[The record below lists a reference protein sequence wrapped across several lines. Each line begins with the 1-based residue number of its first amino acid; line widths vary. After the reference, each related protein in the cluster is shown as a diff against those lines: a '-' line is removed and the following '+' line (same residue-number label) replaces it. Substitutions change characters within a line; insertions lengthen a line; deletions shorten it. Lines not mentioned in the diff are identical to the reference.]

1 MSLSSP
7 GGTYDRIFLSNYLK
21 INLIPQIQRVQGVEE
36 VMVMGGDYAMRI
48 WLKPEVLAQYG
59 LIPQDITTVL
69 GEQNIEAPTGV
80 LGANSSN
87 TFQYSLRYRGRYE
100 TPEKFGNLVV
110 CANADGTVL
119 RLRDVADIELGASGY
134 NYENSI
140 DGHPGVTFMV
150 NQTAGSN
157 ANEIIKNIDALME
170 QVKATLPADMVLGDM
185 MSVKDFLDDSTSKVI
200 RTLLEAFVLVMIV
213 VYVFLQSGRATLIP
227 MVSIVVSLVGT
238 FAFMYAI
245 GFSINL
251 LTLFALVLLIGTV
264 ADDAIVVVEAV
275 QAKFDIGYKSPYLA
289 TIDAMGGITS
299 AIITTTLV
307 FMAVFIPVA
316 FMGGTYGV
324 FYKQFGLTM
333 AAAVGISALNA
344 LTLSPA
350 MCALIMTPHT
360 AVEEG
365 KKLSF
370 SSRFH
375 LAFDAAFGAVQRK
388 YKRAVFAFFKRK
400 WIVWGALA
408 VALLGLY
415 ILIRTTPTGLIP
427 DEDTGTVFA
436 SVTASPGSTLASTN
450 AIMDEVEAR
459 IATIPQIQTFAKIT
473 GFNFMGGGQ
482 SAAAGTFII
491 KLKPFAQRKGA
502 ANSKNAVIAQIL
514 SKTADITTAR
524 IFAFAPPM
532 ISGYGASN
540 GLQIYVQDKQGGSI
554 ETLFEHTQSF
564 IDALNRQPAIQRAV
578 TTFST
583 KYAQYRVDVDAA
595 QCKRAGVS
603 PSSVL
608 GVLSSYLGGTYASN
622 VNRFSKIYRVMLQAP
637 PESRVDPE
645 SLNNFFVRTAAG
657 QMAPIGQFITLTK
670 TYGPESLSRFNLFSS
685 ILPERGGNTPVKA

>member
-1 MSLSSP
+1 M
-7 GGTYDRIFLSNYLK
+7 
-21 INLIPQIQRVQGVEE
+21 
-36 VMVMGGDYAMRI
+36 
-48 WLKPEVLAQYG
+48 
-59 LIPQDITTVL
+59 
-69 GEQNIEAPTGV
+69 
-80 LGANSSN
+80 
-87 TFQYSLRYRGRYE
+87 
-100 TPEKFGNLVV
+100 LV
-110 CANADGTVL
+110 
-119 RLRDVADIELGASGY
+119 
-134 NYENSI
+134 
-140 DGHPGVTFMV
+140 
-150 NQTAGSN
+150 
-157 ANEIIKNIDALME
+157 
-170 QVKATLPADMVLGDM
+170 
-185 MSVKDFLDDSTSKVI
+185 
-200 RTLLEAFVLVMIV
+200 
-213 VYVFLQSGRATLIP
+213 
-227 MVSIVVSLVGT
+227 
-238 FAFMYAI
+238 
-245 GFSINL
+245 
-251 LTLFALVLLIGTV
+251 IGTV

-473 GFNFMGGGQ
+473 GFNFMGGGRVPLRVHSSSSSNPLR
-482 SAAAGTFII
+482 SA
-491 KLKPFAQRKGA
+491 RERR
-502 ANSKNAVIAQIL
+502 
-514 SKTADITTAR
+514 TAR
-524 IFAFAPPM
+524 
-532 ISGYGASN
+532 
-540 GLQIYVQDKQGGSI
+540 
-554 ETLFEHTQSF
+554 T
-564 IDALNRQPAIQRAV
+564 R
-578 TTFST
+578 
-583 KYAQYRVDVDAA
+583 
-595 QCKRAGVS
+595 
-603 PSSVL
+603 
-608 GVLSSYLGGTYASN
+608 
-622 VNRFSKIYRVMLQAP
+622 
-637 PESRVDPE
+637 
-645 SLNNFFVRTAAG
+645 
-657 QMAPIGQFITLTK
+657 
-670 TYGPESLSRFNLFSS
+670 
-685 ILPERGGNTPVKA
+685 

>member
-1 MSLSSP
+1 
-7 GGTYDRIFLSNYLK
+7 
-21 INLIPQIQRVQGVEE
+21 
-36 VMVMGGDYAMRI
+36 MRI

-59 LIPQDITTVL
+59 LIPQDIATVL
-69 GEQNIEAPTGV
+69 GEQNIEAPTGT
-80 LGANSSN
+80 LGENSDN
-87 TFQYSLRYRGRYE
+87 TFQYALRYRGRYE
-100 TPEKFGNLVV
+100 TTEEFGNLVV
-110 CANADGTVL
+110 RANADGTVL
-119 RLRDVADIELGASGY
+119 HLRDVADIELGATAYSF
-134 NYENSI
+134 SSQV
-140 DGHPGVTFMV
+140 DGHEGVTFMV

-157 ANEIIKNIDALME
+157 ANEIITNIDALMV
-170 QVKATLPADMVLGDM
+170 QVKANLPAGMELGEM
-185 MSVKDFLDDSTSKVI
+185 MSTKDFLDDSTSKVI

-251 LTLFALVLLIGTV
+251 LTLFALVLVIGTV

-289 TIDAMGGITS
+289 TIDAMGGISS

-360 AVEEG
+360 AVEDG

-375 LAFDAAFGAVQRK
+375 LAFDTAFGAVQRK

-450 AIMDEVEAR
+450 AIMDEAEAR
-459 IATIPQIQTFAKIT
+459 IATIPQI
-473 GFNFMGGGQ
+473 
-482 SAAAGTFII
+482 
-491 KLKPFAQRKGA
+491 
-502 ANSKNAVIAQIL
+502 
-514 SKTADITTAR
+514 
-524 IFAFAPPM
+524 
-532 ISGYGASN
+532 
-540 GLQIYVQDKQGGSI
+540 
-554 ETLFEHTQSF
+554 
-564 IDALNRQPAIQRAV
+564 
-578 TTFST
+578 
-583 KYAQYRVDVDAA
+583 
-595 QCKRAGVS
+595 
-603 PSSVL
+603 
-608 GVLSSYLGGTYASN
+608 
-622 VNRFSKIYRVMLQAP
+622 
-637 PESRVDPE
+637 
-645 SLNNFFVRTAAG
+645 
-657 QMAPIGQFITLTK
+657 
-670 TYGPESLSRFNLFSS
+670 
-685 ILPERGGNTPVKA
+685 

>member
-1 MSLSSP
+1 
-7 GGTYDRIFLSNYLK
+7 
-21 INLIPQIQRVQGVEE
+21 
-36 VMVMGGDYAMRI
+36 
-48 WLKPEVLAQYG
+48 
-59 LIPQDITTVL
+59 
-69 GEQNIEAPTGV
+69 
-80 LGANSSN
+80 
-87 TFQYSLRYRGRYE
+87 
-100 TPEKFGNLVV
+100 
-110 CANADGTVL
+110 
-119 RLRDVADIELGASGY
+119 
-134 NYENSI
+134 
-140 DGHPGVTFMV
+140 
-150 NQTAGSN
+150 
-157 ANEIIKNIDALME
+157 
-170 QVKATLPADMVLGDM
+170 
-185 MSVKDFLDDSTSKVI
+185 
-200 RTLLEAFVLVMIV
+200 
-213 VYVFLQSGRATLIP
+213 
-227 MVSIVVSLVGT
+227 
-238 FAFMYAI
+238 
-245 GFSINL
+245 
-251 LTLFALVLLIGTV
+251 
-264 ADDAIVVVEAV
+264 
-275 QAKFDIGYKSPYLA
+275 
-289 TIDAMGGITS
+289 
-299 AIITTTLV
+299 
-307 FMAVFIPVA
+307 
-316 FMGGTYGV
+316 
-324 FYKQFGLTM
+324 M

-344 LTLSPA
+344 L
-350 MCALIMTPHT
+350 IMTPH
-360 AVEEG
+360 ASVEDG

-375 LAFDAAFGAVQRK
+375 LAFDTAFGAVQRK

-583 KYAQYRVDVDAA
+583 KYAQYRVDVDAV

-603 PSSVL
+603 PASVL
-608 GVLSSYLGGTYASN
+608 GILSSYLGGTYASN